1 MTLSTVVPL
10 PGLELP
16 PPSWRLA
23 PGVRMLWRGDGSF
36 HLEGPG
42 GGVVVSGLDRRVAT
56 ALARPVRESALA
68 RPDAAVRPEPVDVEA
83 LHQLAGLGYVHTER
97 RTDRS
102 FPALEP
108 TEDPSRGQRPPPDR
122 HPGVGR
128 RQARV
133 DIVGLTGVSAY
144 LGALLG
150 AAGIGAVG
158 FASTG
163 VVRRRH
169 LLPGGLSPAD
179 EGRRFAAAAADV
191 VARAAPRADV
201 APPLDAEPDLTV
213 VCLDAPM
220 EPELRDLLHR
230 TRRAHLAVHVDA
242 TRGEVGPLVLPG
254 VSACL
259 RCADLHRLD
268 HDPAWSVLAV
278 QLIAQS
284 GTATPPDP
292 GLAARVGAL
301 AAAAA
306 VAWLDDDPRAG
317 GTLDGSFEL
326 QPDWSAPRRRQ
337 RRPHPECGCH
347 AAWG

>member
-1 MTLSTVVPL
+1 MTTSNVVPL
-10 PGLELP
+10 PGLDLP
-16 PPSWRLA
+16 SPSWRLA
-23 PGVRMLWRGDGSF
+23 PGVRLLWRGDGSF

-42 GGVVVSGLDRRVAT
+42 GGVVVTGLDRGVAT
-56 ALARPVRESALA
+56 ALARPPRDLGLA
-68 RPDAAVRPEPVDVEA
+68 RPVPAARPDPADLEA
-83 LHQLAGLGYVHTER
+83 LHRLAGLGYVHTER
-97 RTDRS
+97 RTDRP

-108 TEDPSRGQRPPPDR
+108 TEAPGRRAPVDR
-122 HPGVGR
+122 HPSAGR
-128 RQARV
+128 RKARV
-133 DIVGLTGVSAY
+133 DVVGLTGVAAY
-144 LGALLG
+144 VGALLG
-150 AAGIGAVG
+150 VAGVGAVG
-158 FASTG
+158 FTAAG

-191 VARAAPRADV
+191 VARAAPRTDV

-213 VCLDAPM
+213 VCLDAPV

-230 TRRAHLAVHVDA
+230 TRRAHLAVLVDVDH
-242 TRGEVGPLVLPG
+242 GEVGPLVLPG

-278 QLIAQS
+278 QLIAQAA
-284 GTATPPDP
+284 TAPPPDP

-301 AAAAA
+301 AAAVA
-306 VAWLDDDPRAG
+306 VAWLDDDPQAG
-317 GTLDGSFEL
+317 GTVDGSFTL
-326 QPDWSAPRRRQ
+326 RADWPTPRRRR

-347 AAWG
+347 AAWGQ